1 MISSS
6 APRVTQPRASS
17 SRSSRQPR
25 PAGAGGVRIR
35 RLARG
40 AEDGYQSGLLPGL
53 RSSEDAERLADEL
66 AFAAARLELLERDPP
81 GLYAAVAAAEPDL
94 EERTWL
100 AFLIAYLC
108 PLDVDGDP
116 FAAIER
122 VRTSWV
128 SSELPDLDGVETGPR
143 TAHDRGRGTRTLAAY
158 RAWAGR
164 SGSQAAAFVGDVAWA
179 PERRFER
186 VFERLALPGLHRDAR
201 FDLLVTL
208 GRVGAYELRGGK
220 LQLGGP
226 DEVTVAAKRALGIGD
241 PMLLERRARE
251 LAEACELPL
260 EALDVGLYNWGR
272 GERTRLGVPA
282 GTEPDPDVLERVR
295 GALRL

>member
-1 MISSS
+1 
-6 APRVTQPRASS
+6 
-17 SRSSRQPR
+17 
-25 PAGAGGVRIR
+25 VRIR

-40 AEDGYQSGLLPGL
+40 ADDGYQSSLLPGL

-66 AFAAARLELLERDPP
+66 AFAAMRLSLLERDPP
-81 GLYAAVAAAEPDL
+81 GLYAEVAAAELDL

-108 PLDVDGDP
+108 PLDDADP
-116 FAAIER
+116 FAAIEHA
-122 VRTSWV
+122 RTRWAGG
-128 SSELPDLDGVETGPR
+128 EEPDLDEVDTGPR
-143 TAHDRGRGTRTLAAY
+143 TAHEPGRGARTLDAY
-158 RAWAGR
+158 RAWAAR
-164 SGSQAAAFVGDVAWA
+164 AGSQAAAFVGEAAWA

-208 GRVGAYELRGGK
+208 GRLGAYELRAGK
-220 LQLGGP
+220 LQLGGA
-226 DEVTVAAKRALGIGD
+226 DEVTLAAKRALGIGD
-241 PMLLERRARE
+241 QMLLERRARE

-260 EALDVGLYNWGR
+260 ESLDLGLYNWGR
-272 GERTRLGVPA
+272 GERARLGVPA
-282 GTEPDPDVLERVR
+282 GVEADAEVLERVR

>member
-6 APRVTQPRASS
+6 APRVTQPRPSS

-53 RSSEDAERLADEL
+53 RSSEDAERLAEEL